1 MEEKKKKIGKS
12 QKIALFVVFVLFY
25 LQRMTQLSKSWPTDP
40 LGNNVESIFC
50 AGTITFIGLIG
61 IFIFNK
67 LKKS

>member
-1 MEEKKKKIGKS
+1 MEEKKKKIGKV

-40 LGNNVESIFC
+40 LGNNVESIFY
-50 AGTITFIGLIG
+50 AGTITFIGWVG

-67 LKKS
+67 LTKS